1 MRKRSD
7 AMAVGS
13 SLPQRPDLGKEIDST
28 DPSVLHDIPS
38 QVEHIE
44 LPVQVI
50 RVAVPQLIHEARK
63 AIRAANSE
71 IAVDIAE
78 GFTEG
83 WALG

>member
-1 MRKRSD
+1 ME
-7 AMAVGS
+7 
-13 SLPQRPDLGKEIDST
+13 P
-28 DPSVLHDIPS
+28 
-38 QVEHIE
+38 
-44 LPVQVI
+44 PVQEE

-63 AIRAANSE
+63 TIRAANSE